1 MLNIR
6 SFINDTSFQIL
17 YKDNTL
23 DIINYTNIN
32 YMEDSK
38 ISISYMNNKLLIKG
52 TDLTVK
58 KLLESEILITGNFV
72 SIEFDRWIIM
82 I

>member
-38 ISISYMNNKLLIKG
+38 ISISYMDNNLLIKG

-72 SIEFDRWIIM
+72 SIEFDR
-82 I
+82 

>member
-72 SIEFDRWIIM
+72 SIEFDR
-82 I
+82 

>member
-17 YKDNTL
+17 YKDNYL

-38 ISISYMNNKLLIKG
+38 ISLNYLDNKILIKG
-52 TDLTVK
+52 NNLVVK
-58 KLLESEILITGNFV
+58 KLLESEILITGNFI
-72 SIEFDRWIIM
+72 SIEFIK
-82 I
+82 

>member
-38 ISISYMNNKLLIKG
+38 ISLNYLDRKLLIKG
-52 TDLTVK
+52 DNLTVK

-72 SIEFDRWIIM
+72 SIEFEKWIIM

>member
-38 ISISYMNNKLLIKG
+38 ISLNYLDRKLLIKG
-52 TDLTVK
+52 DNLTVK

-72 SIEFDRWIIM
+72 SIEFEK
-82 I
+82 

>member
-32 YMEDSK
+32 YMEDNK

-72 SIEFDRWIIM
+72 SIEFDR
-82 I
+82 

>member
-6 SFINDTSFQIL
+6 SFINDSSFQIL
-17 YKDNTL
+17 YKDNNL

-38 ISISYMNNKLLIKG
+38 ISLSYLDNKVLIKG
-52 TDLTVK
+52 NNLVVR
-58 KLLESEILITGNFV
+58 KLLESEILITGNFI
-72 SIEFDRWIIM
+72 SIEFIK
-82 I
+82 